1 MSLFLVNQNR
11 EGRKYCVRTVLGKPL
26 FILPFLSFKN
36 FIIVFL
42 FFFFSLAM
50 LCGLRD
56 LSSSTRVG
64 TPGILKWNPGPQQ

>member
-11 EGRKYCVRTVLGKPL
+11 EGRKYCVRTVPGKPL

-36 FIIVFL
+36 FIIVVC
-42 FFFFSLAM
+42 FFFFLAVPR
-50 LCGLRD
+50 GLRD
-56 LSSSTRVG
+56 LSSSTRDR